1 MAVKWS
7 YNNASTFLPVV
18 NIGIRAK
25 RVKSKTAN
33 PIPRYWQ
40 SCVYSLRPPLHFRC
54 RFCFLNLHTNSILNN
69 GKKEVI
75 EEEKSSSTVGLFEL
89 FCLCFIISCVLSK
102 CTEATNI
109 IHSDSWQNVF
119 SSRSWSPEKRR
130 LVHCWSKAV
139 QIVFFISML
148 VSFLKLINNS

>member
-25 RVKSKTAN
+25 RVKYKTAN

-40 SCVYSLRPPLHFRC
+40 SCVYSLRPPP
-54 RFCFLNLHTNSILNN
+54 HTNSILNN